1 MIMFTSGTTG
11 TPKGVMLSH
20 ESFTSYTL
28 NNVSPADPDVKE
40 SNLLTVPMYHIAGIQ
55 AMISAIYAGR
65 TLIIQ
70 KQFEPTEWLQLVQNK
85 LVNRAMLVPTMLK
98 TIIEHPNFT
107 DYNLRS
113 LEVITYGAAPMPVT
127 VILDAIEKFPHM

>member
-1 MIMFTSGTTG
+1 MFTSGTTG

-28 NNVSPADPDVKE
+28 NNVSPADPEVKE

-55 AMISAIYAGR
+55 AMISGIYAGR

-70 KQFEPTEWLQLVQNK
+70 KQFEPTEWLQLVQDK
-85 LVNRAMLVPTMLK
+85 LVNRAMMVPTMLK
-98 TIIEHPNFT
+98 TIGINA
-107 DYNLRS
+107 R
-113 LEVITYGAAPMPVT
+113 
-127 VILDAIEKFPHM
+127 